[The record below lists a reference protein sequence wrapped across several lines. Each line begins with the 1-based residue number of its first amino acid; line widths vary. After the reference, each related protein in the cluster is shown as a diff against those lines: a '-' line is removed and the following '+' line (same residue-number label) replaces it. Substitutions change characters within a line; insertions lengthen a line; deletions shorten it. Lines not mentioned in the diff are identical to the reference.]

1 MKELGM
7 TARAGGGNKDLFAA
21 HTEIAQ
27 IGKDRR
33 CQIERNAV
41 LAATLHL

>member
-7 TARAGGGNKDLFAA
+7 TARAGGGNKDLLAA

-27 IGKDRR
+27 IGKD
-33 CQIERNAV
+33 CSCKIERNAV
-41 LAATLHL
+41 LSATL